1 MAVPSGQ
8 PGAIDGA
15 VQLDT
20 LTRKA
25 TQSPHRADVCCIF
38 VHAGA
43 GYHSH
48 ANEQIHLEACNDA
61 AQVAMLILRNG
72 GSALDAVEMAVKIL
86 EDREITN
93 AGYGSNLAMDGV
105 VECDASIVDHYGRS
119 GAVGAVYQIKNPI
132 SLARLVLNHTTQSLT
147 LRRVP
152 PNLLVSQGALQ
163 FAREMGVPELPYD
176 ALVSPAAK
184 ERWIKWHQDLKVA
197 ERKARKNGQHP
208 SCWRVREAT
217 TAEDEAEHQRL
228 RREHTKKMHGYP
240 QRSGAD
246 SPITFEQS
254 LYYAVRDDSSTSPSV
269 RSGPN
274 SDISMT
280 SSTTG
285 ARIATPESVHSD
297 PSPDLMLTRPAS
309 IEESSR
315 SAFMNST
322 QKVPTLKQFRDTR
335 ASGYPPMGWI
345 AEDGVPADVSRAGFH
360 ARRSWGDG
368 SGEESKSASSV
379 TTMRPSED
387 EDFPTPSNVPK
398 DSEATCS
405 SKRGTPTTGTAQS
418 TTLMPTASMPLA
430 SRLDQEEDHITDTV
444 GAVAVDGW
452 GNIACAASSGGIGM
466 KYRGRVGPA
475 ALVGVGTA
483 VIPKDPDDP
492 DETCVATVTSG
503 TGEHMATT
511 MAATVC
517 AERLYQSVK
526 KQKGGE
532 YAEVTEDEA
541 LRSMIENEFMGR
553 MEFRH
558 PSVKNSNSA
567 GAIGILGVKKTRQGV
582 MLYYGHNTDSFAMAS
597 MHSDEDAPWCTMS
610 RNNGNGQI
618 AQGGRMMRYQRK
630 KKTKTTSLCQPFA

>member
-1 MAVPSGQ
+1 M
-8 PGAIDGA
+8 
-15 VQLDT
+15 
-20 LTRKA
+20 LTR
-25 TQSPHRADVCCIF
+25 TT
-38 VHAGA
+38 
-43 GYHSH
+43 
-48 ANEQIHLEACNDA
+48 E
-61 AQVAMLILRNG
+61 
-72 GSALDAVEMAVKIL
+72 
-86 EDREITN
+86 
-93 AGYGSNLAMDGV
+93 
-105 VECDASIVDHYGRS
+105 
-119 GAVGAVYQIKNPI
+119 IKNPI
-132 SLARLVLNHTTQSLT
+132 SLARLVLNHTTQPLT

-163 FAREMGVPELPYD
+163 FAREMGVPELPFD

-184 ERWIKWHQDLKVA
+184 ERWVKWHQDLKLA

-217 TAEDEAEHQRL
+217 TAEAEAEQERL
-228 RREHTKKMHGYP
+228 RREHTKNMHGYS

-246 SPITFEQS
+246 SQITSEQS
-254 LYYAVRDDSSTSPSV
+254 LYYAVDDGSSTSPSNP
-269 RSGPN
+269 SGPN
-274 SDISMT
+274 SDFLMA
-280 SSTTG
+280 SSATG
-285 ARIATPESVHSD
+285 ARIATPESVLSD
-297 PSPDLMLTRPAS
+297 SSPDLMLAGARPAS

-315 SAFMNST
+315 SAFVNST
-322 QKVPTLKQFRDTR
+322 QKVPTLKQFRDQR
-335 ASGYPPMGWI
+335 ASERSPMGLI
-345 AEDGVPADVSRAGFH
+345 AEDGVTADVSRAGFH

-368 SGEESKSASSV
+368 SGEESESASSAA
-379 TTMRPSED
+379 TMRPSDEED
-387 EDFPTPSNVPK
+387 IVTLSNESMN
-398 DSEATCS
+398 SEATRS
-405 SKRGTPTTGTAQS
+405 SRRSTPTTGTAQN
-418 TTLMPTASMPLA
+418 TTLMPTATMPLA

-532 YAEVTEDEA
+532 YAEVTEDVA

-553 MEFRH
+553 INFD
-558 PSVKNSNSA
+558 KD
-567 GAIGILGVKKTRQGV
+567 IQQLLT
-582 MLYYGHNTDSFAMAS
+582 L
-597 MHSDEDAPWCTMS
+597 
-610 RNNGNGQI
+610 
-618 AQGGRMMRYQRK
+618 
-630 KKTKTTSLCQPFA
+630 L